1 MVLAGLMGQLALLRA
16 TSLEYMGD
24 PYAFPPGY
32 NYGPYSGPP
41 MPNEVVY
48 TNFDDACKTTVS
60 RGNRVLITSSP
71 SITRCCSSS
80 LLGTCRSTTSLHTN
94 HRLLSADADSS
105 GGQKPP
111 EFWPLSE
118 NATDAV
124 GVASK
129 PGLKATEKGPFPSG
143 SSERRVNTTK
153 LTGTALAA
161 AKEEAMDNWDIFS
174 IDTGA
179 DWWAAGFHATPHQ
192 QPSKTGVVDLDQSS
206 MTSRA

>member
-1 MVLAGLMGQLALLRA
+1 MRFEVEIRVCGSFRCGFAENVCRNPENMVLAGLMGQLALLRA

-48 TNFDDACKTTVS
+48 TNFDDAY
-60 RGNRVLITSSP
+60 
-71 SITRCCSSS
+71 
-80 LLGTCRSTTSLHTN
+80 
-94 HRLLSADADSS
+94 ADSS

-129 PGLKATEKGPFPSG
+129 PGYSA
-143 SSERRVNTTK
+143 
-153 LTGTALAA
+153 
-161 AKEEAMDNWDIFS
+161 
-174 IDTGA
+174 
-179 DWWAAGFHATPHQ
+179 
-192 QPSKTGVVDLDQSS
+192 
-206 MTSRA
+206 